1 MSVSI
6 DVGPHQPQ
14 HDPAIEQME
23 AQRRAQIAGLHAFYQ
38 QQQEQ
43 QLLLQQQQQQKA
55 APYQQQL
62 QQQQQQ
68 YGAPRTESVTLP
80 VGAFPGK
87 EYTFTTHDGRGVTFA
102 VPRGLGPGS
111 VVQVYC

>member
-1 MSVSI
+1 MGPGMIVSI
-6 DVGPHQPQ
+6 DVGPQQPQ
-14 HDPAIEQME
+14 HDPAMEQME

-55 APYQQQL
+55 ALYQQQL
-62 QQQQQQ
+62 QQQQQ

-80 VGAFPGK
+80 VDAFPGK
-87 EYTFTTHDGRGVTFA
+87 EYTFTTQDGRGVTFA
-102 VPRGLGPGS
+102 VPQGLGP
-111 VVQVYC
+111 